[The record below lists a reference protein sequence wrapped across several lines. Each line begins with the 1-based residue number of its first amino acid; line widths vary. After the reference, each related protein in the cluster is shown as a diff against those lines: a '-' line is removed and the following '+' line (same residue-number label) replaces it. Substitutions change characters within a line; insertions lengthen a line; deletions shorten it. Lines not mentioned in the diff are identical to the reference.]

1 MDHSITNNYKLEN
14 GPWIQSVNET
24 GLKLWDKTIENIN
37 TTQHSSTIIDYFI
50 NVSIEKLQ
58 WYWTV
63 SGAMP
68 SDCFTGLS
76 RSYNASTEN
85 YTSTKLLLGWMPLDR
100 FTGL

>member
-1 MDHSITNNYKLEN
+1 MDHSITNNYKLAN

-63 SGAMP
+63 PGANAL
-68 SDCFTGLS
+68 GLFHWS
-76 RSYNASTEN
+76 VSII
-85 YTSTKLLLGWMPLDR
+85 
-100 FTGL
+100 